1 MKHTTFIKHAIGA
14 AALVAA
20 FGAVAQTAT
29 APRPGVGNADV
40 STPNQQATGQDAKRV
55 VTDSVITTRV
65 KAKYAVDETVKAT
78 KIKVDTKRGIVTLSG
93 NAMSKAEAD
102 RAVAMA
108 RETDGVNSVVN
119 NIRIAR

>member
-1 MKHTTFIKHAIGA
+1 MKHTNLIKHAIGA

>member
-1 MKHTTFIKHAIGA
+1 MKNIKLIKHVIGA

-40 STPNQQATGQDAKRV
+40 STPGQQATGQDAKRV

-65 KAKYAVDETVKAT
+65 KAKYAIDEVVKAT
-78 KIKVDTKRGIVTLSG
+78 KVKVDTKRGIVTLSG
-93 NAMSKAEAD
+93 NAASKSEAD
-102 RAVAMA
+102 RAVTLA

-119 NIRIAR
+119 HIRVR

>member
-1 MKHTTFIKHAIGA
+1 MKHTKLIKHAIGA

-40 STPNQQATGQDAKRV
+40 STPTQQATGQDAKRV
-55 VTDSVITTRV
+55 VTDSVVTTRV

-78 KIKVDTKRGIVTLSG
+78 KIKVDTKAGIVTLSG
-93 NAMSKAEAD
+93 NAASKAEAD

-108 RETDGVNSVVN
+108 RETDGVTSVVN

>member
-1 MKHTTFIKHAIGA
+1 MKNIKFIKHAVGA
-14 AALVAA
+14 VALVAA

-40 STPNQQATGQDAKRV
+40 SSPSQQASGADAKRV

-78 KIKVDTKRGIVTLSG
+78 KIKVDTKQGVVTLSG
-93 NAMSKAEAD
+93 NAMSKMEAD

-119 NIRIAR
+119 NIRVGR